1 MISEHLR
8 SLRLAGWLGW
18 QLESNWTEPWLFA
31 VYVLIKPFCSSLLLV
46 FMYYAA
52 RTATGVVPLEFLPYL
67 YVSNA
72 CFGLVG
78 AVMYGMS
85 QAVISD
91 REHYRMLKYI
101 YISPARLPSYFIG
114 RGMARAVQA
123 LLGAAIN
130 LSLGYAIF
138 PEVRAAVRL
147 EYVAWGWLLVDI
159 VLGVCMLIALGLL
172 LAGVVLNM
180 SRYGSFLGESVAS
193 VLFLLSG
200 AVFPLSV
207 LPGWLQGIG
216 LSLPPT
222 YWLEAMRR
230 AILGTPAEVIRSPL
244 AHWSQADLAGMLA
257 VTTAGLL
264 VVSLLVFH
272 LSERAA
278 WRRGRL
284 EETTGV

>member
-1 MISEHLR
+1 MITEHLR

-52 RTATGVVPLEFLPYL
+52 RTATGVMPLEFLPYL
-67 YVSNA
+67 YISNA

-85 QAVISD
+85 QAVVSD

-101 YISPARLPSYFIG
+101 YISPARLPSYFVG
-114 RGMARAVQA
+114 RGVAHAVQA

-138 PEVRAAVRL
+138 PEVRAAMRL
-147 EYVAWGWLLVDI
+147 EQIAWWWLAVYIL
-159 VLGVCMLIALGLL
+159 LGVCMLIALGLL

-180 SRYGSFLGESVAS
+180 SRYGSFLGEGVAS

-207 LPGWLQGIG
+207 LPGWLQAIG
-216 LSLPPT
+216 LMLPPT

-230 AILGTPAEVIRSPL
+230 AILGAPAEVIRSPL
-244 AHWSQADLAGMLA
+244 ADWSHADLAGMLA
-257 VTTAGLL
+257 ATTAVLL
-264 VVSLLVFH
+264 VVSLLVFRV
-272 LSERAA
+272 SERAA

-284 EETTGV
+284 EQTTGV